1 MSLVVPGDS
10 IRVSNSLYGPGIY
23 QSALSDPRPC
33 RSGILQVQEKGN
45 KQQITYVDSNS
56 RRYIPAAK
64 DLVIGVVV
72 GKYGEGYRIALQ
84 DHSAAVRLDQFA
96 FENASKKN
104 KPNLSIRALVYG
116 RITIADKDIEAEM
129 ECVDATTGKSGG
141 FGELKGGY
149 VFQLSLGYARSL
161 LFNGGTVLSVIG
173 ELVPFEIAIGMN
185 GKIWID
191 AADTKTIWK
200 ICKAIQAS
208 EYMPPSEVKAFVSKT
223 LTAN

>member
-1 MSLVVPGDS
+1 M
-10 IRVSNSLYGPGIY
+10 
-23 QSALSDPRPC
+23 
-33 RSGILQVQEKGN
+33 
-45 KQQITYVDSNS
+45 
-56 RRYIPAAK
+56 
-64 DLVIGVVV
+64 
-72 GKYGEGYRIALQ
+72 
-84 DHSAAVRLDQFA
+84 
-96 FENASKKN
+96 
-104 KPNLSIRALVYG
+104 YG